1 MFDDFF
7 LISFVP
13 ILTGL
18 FSALACTL
26 VGNILILRK
35 QAMLSDTISHV
46 VLPGIVISFLIFG
59 NLGSYFML
67 VGAAVAG
74 LIAVGTIAVLRSYTS
89 MDSSAA
95 MATTLSVFFAVG
107 VLMIELT
114 AGGNV
119 HLDVEHALY
128 GNLESLIWIDGE
140 SWMSVFDPAARQTIP
155 VELNRAIIGFA
166 LIASVML
173 VCWRFLIVSTFDQ
186 TFAEISGVPVGI
198 VSAGVAL
205 AATIAAV
212 ISFDA
217 VGSIIVVAMFVC
229 PPATARVLTHSLR
242 DQVWLS
248 LLLSALS
255 AVLGYAVAGYFPIL
269 LGFENSISAAGTI
282 ASLSGLILACAII
295 YSKRQKPHDFL
306 DGHQT

>member
-1 MFDDFF
+1 
-7 LISFVP
+7 
-13 ILTGL
+13 
-18 FSALACTL
+18 
-26 VGNILILRK
+26 
-35 QAMLSDTISHV
+35 V
-46 VLPGIVISFLIFG
+46 VLPGIVLSFLIFG
-59 NLGSYFML
+59 NLGPYFML
-67 VGAAVAG
+67 VGAGIAG
-74 LIAVGTIAVLRSYTS
+74 LTAVGTIAVLRTYTS
-89 MDSSAA
+89 MDNSAA
-95 MATTLSVFFAVG
+95 MATTLSVFFAAG

-114 AGGNV
+114 SGGNV

-140 SWMSVFDPAARQTIP
+140 SLMSVFDPAARQSIP
-155 VELNRAIIGFA
+155 VELTRAIIGFV

-173 VCWRFLIVSTFDQ
+173 IYWRFLIVSTFDR

-198 VSAGVAL
+198 VSAGLAL

-229 PPATARVLTHSLR
+229 PPAAARVLTQSLR

-248 LLLSALS
+248 LLFSALS
-255 AVLGYAVAGYFPIL
+255 AVLGYAVAGYVPIL
-269 LGFENSISAAGTI
+269 LGFETSISAAGTI
-282 ASLSGLILACAII
+282 ATLSGLILASAIF
-295 YSKRQKPHDFL
+295 YSKRQVSYDFL

>member
-74 LIAVGTIAVLRSYTS
+74 LTAVGTIAVLRSYSS

-107 VLMIELT
+107 VLMIELN

-269 LGFENSISAAGTI
+269 LGFETSISAAGTI

-306 DGHQT
+306 EGHQT

>member
-46 VLPGIVISFLIFG
+46 VLPGIVINFLIFG

-74 LIAVGTIAVLRSYTS
+74 LTAVGTIAVLRSYTS

-155 VELNRAIIGFA
+155 VELNRATIGFA

-269 LGFENSISAAGTI
+269 LGFETSISAAGTI

>member
-46 VLPGIVISFLIFG
+46 VLPGIVVSFLIFG

-74 LIAVGTIAVLRSYTS
+74 LTAVGTIAVLRSYTS

-128 GNLESLIWIDGE
+128 GNLESLIWVDGE
-140 SWMSVFDPAARQTIP
+140 SLMSVFDPVARQTIP

-269 LGFENSISAAGTI
+269 LGFETSISAAGTI
-282 ASLSGLILACAII
+282 ATLSGLILACAIF
-295 YSKRQKPHDFL
+295 YSKRPKPHDFL

>member
-74 LIAVGTIAVLRSYTS
+74 LTAVGTIAVLRSYTS

-140 SWMSVFDPAARQTIP
+140 SLLSVFDPLARQTIP
-155 VELNRAIIGFA
+155 VELTRAIIGFV
-166 LIASVML
+166 LITSAML
-173 VCWRFLIVSTFDQ
+173 VCWKYLIVSTFDQ
-186 TFAEISGVPVGI
+186 TFAEISGVPVGV

-217 VGSIIVVAMFVC
+217 VGSIIVVSMFVC
-229 PPATARVLTHSLR
+229 PPAAARVLTHSLR
-242 DQVWLS
+242 NQVWLS
-248 LLLSALS
+248 LLFSAIS
-255 AVLGYAVAGYFPIL
+255 AVLGYAIAGYGPIL
-269 LGFENSISAAGTI
+269 LGFETSISAAGTI
-282 ASLSGLILACAII
+282 STLSGLILVCAI
-295 YSKRQKPHDFL
+295 F
-306 DGHQT
+306 

>member
-74 LIAVGTIAVLRSYTS
+74 LAAVGTIAVLRSYTS

-173 VCWRFLIVSTFDQ
+173 VCWRLLIVSTFDQ

-269 LGFENSISAAGTI
+269 LGFETSISAAGTI

>member
-1 MFDDFF
+1 
-7 LISFVP
+7 
-13 ILTGL
+13 
-18 FSALACTL
+18 
-26 VGNILILRK
+26 
-35 QAMLSDTISHV
+35 
-46 VLPGIVISFLIFG
+46 
-59 NLGSYFML
+59 
-67 VGAAVAG
+67 
-74 LIAVGTIAVLRSYTS
+74 
-89 MDSSAA
+89 MDNSAA
-95 MATTLSVFFAVG
+95 MATTLSVFFAAG

-140 SWMSVFDPAARQTIP
+140 SLISVFDPVARQTIP
-155 VELNRAIIGFA
+155 VELTRAIIGFV
-166 LIASVML
+166 LITSVML

-186 TFAEISGVPVGI
+186 TFAEISGVAVGI

-217 VGSIIVVAMFVC
+217 VGSIIVVSMFVC
-229 PPATARVLTHSLR
+229 PPAAARILTHNLR

-248 LLLSALS
+248 LLFSALS
-255 AVLGYAVAGYFPIL
+255 AVLGYVVAGYVPIL
-269 LGFENSISAAGTI
+269 LGFETSISAAGTI
-282 ASLSGLILACAII
+282 ATLSGVILACAIFYI
-295 YSKRQKPHDFL
+295 KRQRSYDFI

>member
-74 LIAVGTIAVLRSYTS
+74 LTAVGTIAVLRSYTS

-140 SWMSVFDPAARQTIP
+140 SWMSFFDPAARQTIP
-155 VELNRAIIGFA
+155 VELNRAIIGFT

-212 ISFDA
+212 VSFDA

-269 LGFENSISAAGTI
+269 LGFETSISAAGTI
-282 ASLSGLILACAII
+282 ASLSGLMLACAII

>member
-74 LIAVGTIAVLRSYTS
+74 LTAVGTIAVLRSYTS

-248 LLLSALS
+248 LSLSALS

-269 LGFENSISAAGTI
+269 LGFETSISAAGTI

>member
-18 FSALACTL
+18 FSALSCTL
-26 VGNILILRK
+26 VGNILVLRK

-67 VGAAVAG
+67 VGAGIAG
-74 LIAVGTIAVLRSYTS
+74 LTALGTIAVLRTYTS
-89 MDSSAA
+89 MDNSAA
-95 MATTLSVFFAVG
+95 MATTLSVFFAAG

-140 SWMSVFDPAARQTIP
+140 SLMSVFDPVARQTIP
-155 VELNRAIIGFA
+155 VELTRAIIGFVVIMA
-166 LIASVML
+166 VML
-173 VCWRFLIVSTFDQ
+173 VCWRFLIISTFDH

-205 AATIAAV
+205 AGTIAAV

-217 VGSIIVVAMFVC
+217 VGSIIVVSMFVC
-229 PPATARVLTHSLR
+229 PPAAARVLTQSFR

-248 LLLSALS
+248 VLFSAIS
-255 AVLGYAVAGYFPIL
+255 AVLGYAVAGYVPIL
-269 LGFENSISAAGTI
+269 LGFETSISAAGTI
-282 ASLSGLILACAII
+282 ATLSGVILVCAIF
-295 YSKRQKPHDFL
+295 YSKRHRSYDFIA
-306 DGHQT
+306 GHQT